1 MRVLP
6 GLPTSRVAALLI
18 PLLTYP
24 LVYYLVPW
32 QHRYRFP
39 IEWIL
44 FLLAGAA
51 LWSWRG
57 SRSGDA
63 AGRSAG

>member
-1 MRVLP
+1 VRVLP
-6 GLPTSRVAALLI
+6 GVPATRAAALLI

-51 LWSWRG
+51 LWSWERPRANG
-57 SRSGDA
+57 TQPT
-63 AGRSAG
+63 